1 MYSRGFV
8 SENPDFKFLNISSN
22 DGFTKRCLKKL
33 ASYFTSSIRFT
44 ISHYSNM
51 RTYVSLMS
59 RSGPDT
65 IERIYEMIS
74 ASDNNQKDIETIQTE
89 NGTMVSQIDIKGFGE
104 ILQKMIQEWIT
115 LHPYPK
121 RNTHRDSGFYKKIL
135 RLKILFNHVN
145 SIYSDKYNVYQA
157 AYLHEGYS
165 FRASLCFVMQIV
177 SIVVLARE
185 PNDESVNESRVFE
198 DYVLIVVT
206 ILYML
211 FNIPANYATS
221 NMSQGIFMLHVFIGL
236 GMYSRVLFV
245 IMDMIINTILMS
257 FLPVISARL
266 LSATTIS
273 TEIVT
278 RSLSVM
284 FITSLDD
291 TAITKGESNK
301 LLGSQN
307 SFLKEMVERVD
318 DCDDSDH
325 LGIIKYVPWMENAA
339 ILASVILSYFI
350 VFS

>member
-8 SENPDFKFLNISSN
+8 LENPEFKFFSVSNN
-22 DGFTKRCLKKL
+22 DGFVKRWSKKL
-33 ASYFTSSIRFT
+33 ASYLTSSIRFT

-51 RTYVSLMS
+51 RTYVSL
-59 RSGPDT
+59 RSSSNSDT
-65 IERIYEMIS
+65 VERVYEMVLS
-74 ASDNNQKDIETIQTE
+74 SGQQKDIETIHTE
-89 NGTMVSQIDIKGFGE
+89 NGIMVSQIDIKGFGE
-104 ILQKMIQEWIT
+104 VLQGMIQEWVT
-115 LHPYPK
+115 LHTYPK

-157 AYLHEGYS
+157 AYLHEGFS

-177 SIVVLARE
+177 SIVALARE

-221 NMSQGIFMLHVFIGL
+221 NTSQGIFMLHVFIGL

-245 IMDMIINTILMS
+245 LMDMIINTILMS

-291 TAITKGESNK
+291 TAITKGESNR
-301 LLGSQN
+301 LLESQN

-318 DCDDSDH
+318 DCNDSDR
-325 LGIIKYVPWMENAA
+325 LGIIKYIPWVENIA
-339 ILASVILSYFI
+339 ILTSVVFSYFI